1 MNILFVGHSLIAF
14 YDWQKRF
21 PSHNVTS
28 LGVPGETVRSLLR
41 RIGTITEQHSSADA
55 IFLMSG
61 LNDVAME
68 DFGFLD
74 QYREIVRRL
83 TSAYPEARIY
93 VQGLLPT
100 NVEFIDNPV
109 IQNVNVSLRGLAV
122 ETGAV
127 YLDLYRSFVREDG
140 SVITGYL
147 LDDGVHLSDTGY
159 AVWSGVLEEIVNQL
173 S

>member
-109 IQNVNVSLRGLAV
+109 IQDVNVSLRGLAV

-159 AVWSGVLEEIVNQL
+159 AVWSGVLEETVNQL